1 MEQRDDTF
9 PSIWIVACSARFW
22 PDGYSSYKRPCRG
35 LPNNTALQSI
45 RPCLPSA
52 TFPKAAC
59 ETLFFFCSGR
69 QSSSNSNLF
78 SWPWFKNAEILQ
90 PRGSLATGWKRWI
103 ISGVLRIPFG
113 VWAATYYDTEWITV
127 REQSDKCQYKFFT
140 FAVSVNCPPRNSEWN
155 L

>member
-59 ETLFFFCSGR
+59 ETLFFFVRGDRVQVTRIWLVGLDPKGCRNTATEGQFGHR
-69 QSSSNSNLF
+69 LKALDYFWGPQNTLRCVGSNL
-78 SWPWFKNAEILQ
+78 
-90 PRGSLATGWKRWI
+90 
-103 ISGVLRIPFG
+103 
-113 VWAATYYDTEWITV
+113 YDTEWITV

-140 FAVSVNCPPRNSEWN
+140 FAVLVNCPPRNSEWN
-155 L
+155 F